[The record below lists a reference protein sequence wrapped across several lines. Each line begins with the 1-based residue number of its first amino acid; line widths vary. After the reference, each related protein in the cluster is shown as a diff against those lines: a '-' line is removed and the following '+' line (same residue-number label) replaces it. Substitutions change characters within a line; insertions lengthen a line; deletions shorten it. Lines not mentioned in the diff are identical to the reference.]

1 MGSSGRIATASGLHY
16 CVDCSTVLH
25 LEAGDTA
32 PACPTCDRGTTWVG
46 VRHSVESVPA
56 GAAGGDDGTEG
67 YGTEG

>member
-46 VRHSVESVPA
+46 VRHSVESAVPA
-56 GAAGGDDGTEG
+56 GGAPEDDSFEG
-67 YGTEG
+67 